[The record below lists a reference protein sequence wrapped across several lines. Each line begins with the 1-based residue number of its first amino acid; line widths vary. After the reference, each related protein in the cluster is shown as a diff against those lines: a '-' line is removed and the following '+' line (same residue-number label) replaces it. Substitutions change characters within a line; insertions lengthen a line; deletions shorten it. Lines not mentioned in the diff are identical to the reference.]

1 MAPAVAW
8 TAAGSL
14 AALAASQLHRRFA
27 TRPVA
32 LAQSL
37 TPHAAMLLP
46 VAVVAGRRRSR
57 AATAITAASSLALAA
72 LAVPLARQRQR
83 EAVRAPGGPP
93 SRVAT
98 ANLLHSNDEVRRAAD
113 ALLAATPDV
122 VAFTEYTRAHHAE
135 LEQHPLATRL
145 PHRVVAP
152 ERGSRGLAVW
162 SRGPLDPGAIEGA
175 GPTLAVGLETP
186 HGRVRVIAAH
196 TTTPL
201 RDPRRWRGQLAQ
213 IAAEAAAAGPST
225 IVVGD
230 FNAAVWHPPFRHI
243 LRRGLVDAHLAHGR
257 PLSASWPVSRYVP
270 RFVRLDHA
278 LVGSAL
284 VATEV
289 EDLDLPG
296 SDHRGVVVSVAA
308 ARRAAPGRRDRGGR
322 WRAWRPSTSRRR

>member
-14 AALAASQLHRRFA
+14 AALAASQLDRRWT

-37 TPHAAMLLP
+37 TPQAAVLVP
-46 VAVVAGRRRSR
+46 VALLAGWRRSK
-57 AATAITAASSLALAA
+57 AATPVAAGSTVALTALAA
-72 LAVPLARQRQR
+72 PVLGDRRWAERTAD
-83 EAVRAPGGPP
+83 GPP
-93 SRVAT
+93 WRVAT
-98 ANLLHSNDEVRRAAD
+98 ANLLHSNDDVRRAAD
-113 ALLAATPDV
+113 ALLATAPDV
-122 VAFTEYTRAHHAE
+122 VAFTEYTAAHHAE
-135 LEQHPLATRL
+135 LEEHPLASHL
-145 PHRVVAP
+145 PHRVVAG

-162 SRGPLDPGAIEGA
+162 SREPLVPGAVEGA
-175 GPTLAVGLETP
+175 GPTLTADVETP
-186 HGRVRVIAAH
+186 HGRLRVIAVH

-201 RDPRRWRGQLAQ
+201 RDPRRWRRQLAR
-213 IAAEAAAAGPST
+213 IATEAEAAGPST

-230 FNAAVWHPPFRHI
+230 FNAAVWHPPFRQI
-243 LRRGLVDAHLAHGR
+243 LHRGLVDAHLAHGR

-278 LVGSAL
+278 LVGSGL

-289 EDLDLPG
+289 VDVDLPG

-308 ARRAAPGRRDRGGR
+308 AR
-322 WRAWRPSTSRRR
+322 